1 MNINNPIHIKP
12 KLISNNLGTIQTNG
26 NFKLTEKQIK
36 ESQEQARIAKEQER
50 IRQAREST
58 RARALNVLGSNSI
71 QSFGLKSS
79 NSSLNGDKLNY
90 FTPSFYSH
98 SISYDEFGNTIF
110 DNAYRWNKKAN
121 GDGDMLNAAG
131 KSQYLNTPVGEMQVF
146 LDLDDDNDQ
155 YGVGSIEYM
164 GQLINLDDNQD
175 GFLDSSDE
183 FFSKLKLK
191 GYNSKGEEVILKFSD
206 VYNSLD
212 LTKFVNTQRDVEEN
226 IKKYGYN
233 KGNLESGTSLFRPEE
248 SYKKLND
255 TQKDQIRKMF
265 AENADESGWI
275 DLTKTYKDEYRLE
288 RLTFEKLLK
297 NLDFAYS
304 KTDLN
309 GGLKLER
316 LRFSGYDSREDWE
329 YGKQEGYLVGL
340 QNRFNKMYND
350 YYNNEK
356 ADKLAIRREFQVIS
370 GLKFSEANFREFY
383 NGLNSSST
391 AMKYANALKS
401 VDSVVAMRLDDNGM
415 MTLKFDSGRTMRLS
429 LDELYTSNGDFN
441 DLTERSERASA
452 FSEAMSFDEEDLNK
466 LDFNKIGADI
476 NMNGSITSLAELGV
490 EFIRKLSFQNG
501 RSAFILTTGDG
512 KELVANALHKIQ
524 NVENM
529 IRFLELEEKDKL
541 RGSKF
546 EMEMQG
552 GCVCVHHRV
561 IAKPHKRL
569 WQSIIEHTYDS
580 TTSSL

>member
-1 MNINNPIHIKP
+1 MNINNPMHIKP
-12 KLISNNLGTIQTNG
+12 KLVSNNLGTLETNG
-26 NFKLTEKQIK
+26 NFKLTEETIK

-58 RARALNVLGSNSI
+58 RARVLNVLGSNSI
-71 QSFGLKSS
+71 QSFGLKDS

-110 DNAYRWNKKAN
+110 DNAYRWNGAN
-121 GDGDMLNAAG
+121 GGGDMLNAAG

-316 LRFSGYDSREDWE
+316 LRFSGYDGRDDRK
-329 YGKQEGYLVGL
+329 YGKQESYLAGL
-340 QNRFNKMYND
+340 QNRFNKMYHD
-350 YYNNEK
+350 YYNNEE
-356 ADKLAIRREFQVIS
+356 ADKLAIRREFQAIT

-391 AMKYANALKS
+391 AMKYASALKS

-490 EFIRKLSFQNG
+490 ELIRKLSFQNG

-529 IRFLELEEKDKL
+529 IRFSELEEKDKL

-546 EMEMQG
+546 EMEM
-552 GCVCVHHRV
+552 
-561 IAKPHKRL
+561 
-569 WQSIIEHTYDS
+569 
-580 TTSSL
+580 